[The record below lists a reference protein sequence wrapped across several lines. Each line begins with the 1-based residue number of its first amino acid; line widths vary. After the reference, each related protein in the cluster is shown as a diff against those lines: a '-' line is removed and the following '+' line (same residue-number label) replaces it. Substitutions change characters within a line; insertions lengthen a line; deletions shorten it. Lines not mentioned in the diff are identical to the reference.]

1 MNVIV
6 LSEIT
11 LIKELTEEIKS
22 ASGKITYFP
31 LIEILPLPIV
41 DEYIL
46 EDVNK
51 VDKIIF
57 QSKNSVRHSQ
67 KVWDLSLIHI

>member
-46 EDVNK
+46 EDVN
-51 VDKIIF
+51 
-57 QSKNSVRHSQ
+57 
-67 KVWDLSLIHI
+67 LSLIHI